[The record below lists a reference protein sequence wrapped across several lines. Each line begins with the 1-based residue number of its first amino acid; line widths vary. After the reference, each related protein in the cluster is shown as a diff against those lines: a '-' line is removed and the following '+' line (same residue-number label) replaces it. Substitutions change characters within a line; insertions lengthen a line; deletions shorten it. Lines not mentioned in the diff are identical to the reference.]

1 MQKSLRYK
9 SKKANRVSR
18 NGPRNSFWGWRLL
31 TILALLV
38 LVVGLALA
46 NTKLAQRR
54 EKLRREISGFE
65 KQFEYES
72 SANNQASDFIDNS
85 PAFLE
90 RVAREELNLRKMGE
104 TVVAFPERIEE
115 DIDKT
120 DGLLQ
125 IIKDK
130 PK

>member
-18 NGPRNSFWGWRLL
+18 NGPRHSFWGWRFL
-31 TILALLV
+31 TVLAFLV
-38 LVVGLALA
+38 LIVGLAFANIELA
-46 NTKLAQRR
+46 KRR
-54 EKLRREISGFE
+54 EKLRGDIGGFE

-72 SANNQASDFIDNS
+72 SANNQINDFVGNS
-85 PAFLE
+85 PASLE
-90 RVAREELNLRKMGE
+90 RVAREELNLRKAGE
-104 TVVAFPERIEE
+104 TVVAFPEKIEE

-125 IIKDK
+125 KIKDK
-130 PK
+130 LK